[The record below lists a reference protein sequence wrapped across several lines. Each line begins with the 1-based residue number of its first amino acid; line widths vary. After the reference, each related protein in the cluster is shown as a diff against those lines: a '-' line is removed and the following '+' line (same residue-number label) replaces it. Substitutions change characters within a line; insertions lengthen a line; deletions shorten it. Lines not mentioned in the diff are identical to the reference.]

1 MAVKRVFFF
10 GGGKAEGNGAMKD
23 VLGGKGA
30 GLAEMT
36 ILGVPVPPGFTIGT
50 GACNLYYRN
59 RGTLP
64 RDVKAEI
71 AANLAKLERAAGR
84 KLGDPND
91 PLLVSVRS
99 GSKFSMPGM
108 MDTVLNLG
116 LNDKTVE
123 GLARKSRNP
132 RFAYD
137 SYRRFL
143 MMFSD
148 VVLGLPRGDFE
159 EIFTAKMRE
168 RGVSDADLAAEDLM
182 SVCGKFKA
190 LVKERLKKE
199 FPQDPRIQLE
209 LARDAVFRSWN
220 NDRAKYYRKMNGIPD
235 DLGTAVNVQAMV
247 FGNMGDDCA
256 TGVGFTRNPATGARE
271 FYGEYLVNAQGE
283 DVVAGIRTPRPIRDM
298 KKDLPKVFD
307 QLVRITA
314 KLEKHFKDVQD
325 FEFTVES
332 NALYLLQTRS
342 GKRTAA
348 AAVKIAVDMVKEKLI
363 TKEEALLRLEPRQ
376 IDQLLHPVI
385 DPKAK
390 LEVVAKGLPASPGA
404 ATGAAVF
411 HAQKAV
417 EWATE
422 GKDVI
427 LVRKETSPD
436 DIHGMDVARGILT
449 AKGGMT
455 SHAAVV
461 ARQMGKTCVAGCDTI
476 DVDETTN
483 RFMVG
488 GKVVREGDFIS
499 LNGTTGEVILGKAP
513 LIAPAMTGAFGVFMS
528 WADAVRRLKVRA
540 NADTQRDAQVA
551 RAFGAEGIG
560 LCRTEHMFFAE
571 DRIPIMQEMIL
582 ARTLEDREAALAKLL
597 PMQRDDFKGL
607 YREMKGYPVTI
618 RLLDPPLHEFL
629 PKREALM
636 VEVAKLQ
643 LIHADRS
650 IIEEKKRL
658 LERVE
663 ELHEFN
669 PMLGLRGCRLGIY
682 YPEITRM
689 QARAI
694 FEAACDVTRDG
705 VRVHPEVM
713 IPLVSLVGEMRAQK
727 EIVVAVAEETMRR
740 HKKKFPYTVG
750 TMIELPRA
758 AVTAD
763 EIATEAEFFSFGT
776 NDLTQT
782 TFGFSRDDSGKFI
795 RHYMKEHILE
805 ADVFATLDQGGV
817 GQLVR
822 MAVEKGR
829 STRPTLK
836 IGICGEHAGDP
847 KSVEFCHRIG
857 LDYVS
862 CSPYLVPIA
871 RLAAAQAVLRE
882 KKPGRGGKK
891 DS

>member
-1 MAVKRVFFF
+1 
-10 GGGKAEGNGAMKD
+10 MKE

-36 ILGVPVPPGFTIGT
+36 NLGVPVPPGFTIST
-50 GACNLYYRN
+50 EACSLFYGN
-59 RGTLP
+59 RGNLP
-64 RDVKAEI
+64 QDLKAEI
-71 AANLAKLERAAGR
+71 AANLAKLERSIGR
-84 KLGDPND
+84 KLGDPKN

-99 GSKFSMPGM
+99 GAKFSMPGM

-137 SYRRFL
+137 SYCRFL

-148 VVLGLPRGDFE
+148 VVQ
-159 EIFTAKMRE
+159 E
-168 RGVSDADLAAEDLM
+168 RGVAYDVDLAAEDLM
-182 SVCGKFKA
+182 SVCGEFKA
-190 LVKERLKKE
+190 LVKERSKRE

-220 NDRAKYYRKMNGIPD
+220 NDRAKYYRKTNGIPD
-235 DLGTAVNVQAMV
+235 DIGTAVNVQAMV

-256 TGVGFTRNPATGARE
+256 TGVGFTRNPATGAKE

-283 DVVAGIRTPRPIRDM
+283 DVVAGIRTPRRISDM

-307 QLVRITA
+307 QLMRITA
-314 KLEKHFKDVQD
+314 KLEKHYKDVQD
-325 FEFTVES
+325 FEFTIES
-332 NALYLLQTRS
+332 NSLYMLQTRS

-348 AAVKIAVDMVKEKLI
+348 AAVRIAVEMVKEKLI

-390 LEVVAKGLPASPGA
+390 LDVIARGLPASPGA

-411 HAQKAV
+411 HADRAV

-436 DIHGMDVARGILT
+436 DIHGMDVSRGVLT

-483 RFMVG
+483 RFMAG
-488 GKVVREGDFIS
+488 GKIVREGDFIS

-540 NADTQRDAQVA
+540 NADTQRDARVA
-551 RAFGAEGIG
+551 RNFGAEGIG

-582 ARTLEDREAALAKLL
+582 ARTPEDREAALAKLL
-597 PMQRDDFKGL
+597 PMQREDFKGL

-636 VEVAKLQ
+636 VEVTKLQ

-689 QARAI
+689 QVRAI

-705 VRVHPEVM
+705 IRVCPEVM
-713 IPLVSLVGEMRAQK
+713 IPLVSMVGEMRAQK

-750 TMIELPRA
+750 AMIELPRA

-795 RHYMKEHILE
+795 QHYMKENILD

-822 MAVEKGR
+822 MGVERGR

-836 IGICGEHAGDP
+836 VGICGEHAGDP
-847 KSVEFCHRIG
+847 KSVEFCDRIG

-871 RLAAAQAVLRE
+871 RLAAAQAVLRG
-882 KKPGRGGKK
+882 KKPGKGGKK
-891 DS
+891 